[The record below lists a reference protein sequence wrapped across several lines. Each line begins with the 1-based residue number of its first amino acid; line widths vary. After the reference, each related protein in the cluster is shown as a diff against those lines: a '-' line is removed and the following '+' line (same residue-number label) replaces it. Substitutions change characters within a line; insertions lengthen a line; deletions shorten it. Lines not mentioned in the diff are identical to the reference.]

1 MKILKKALICVCSLV
16 CAMACG
22 LGITSVS
29 NKVEASAD
37 APSVQTSTLKIDNS
51 GRNEYFL
58 HNNTPITEG
67 QDFTIEFT
75 VEEITTTSIGSG
87 LFAATGTTD
96 AAWTYANVVGSENYY
111 TLFQNNATSLDLG
124 KNHYRYYF
132 KYVTSGTYAGQ
143 YEINRY
149 VNGTHNYAGKYNDY
163 QPYMGL
169 YFINFNFEMT
179 LTGVKCYEGSGASAQ
194 DLGLYTDSEG
204 TDFYME
210 DGASVRLSNP
220 TGLGFTS
227 RVSYSDYNN
236 AVETYGKENVSTGT
250 LIVMASDVDALD
262 SFTHTGLNA
271 AGVKYLDVKN
281 KGFKNAAT
289 AETDGYYAWRG
300 SVVNLYEHNHGKDF
314 AAVGYLCV
322 NGEYTYTTYNAADNS
337 RSIRYVAGQAYNDTS
352 DSNTGNYTNKITYT
366 EHPDAGKYS
375 PYTTAQ
381 LGILNNYSNV
391 SDEQQAFDILASRS
405 SYVDVPRGKVDYVT
419 STKDTVTVGGLVG
432 TGASGNTFS
441 GFGLSKTAVQAWL
454 DLGFQ
459 FFTFTME
466 LSAESGV
473 TAPTHSY
480 IYDYNEKMNFFLT
493 SNGSYQASGCVIKID
508 LEELL
513 KVMPAS
519 NPYLIFVFTNGGSWK
534 STAAPAALTFSNVSF
549 TKAEGGAVE
558 APEIAEDET
567 QWLTYNGTTD
577 GIAYADGVWTVTGA
591 TSQLLTLDKEMVEYY
606 LDKGVGSLTY
616 TIGWKDGKQAA
627 MSVKIP
633 NSADVLL
640 SHTGSYAASSDTVA
654 ANASFKVTVKLT
666 ETMAR
671 EGMSMYVYFHDRGWS
686 GDTAGVD
693 GFTVSFVENRETSLA
708 KNWIIGQNLDV
719 AFDGSV
725 YMITNASGGNLTT
738 GYQHIAISEDLI
750 DKMLAQGNTTLSFK
764 FKVSAASAYDF
775 VVPELSAVAAG
786 SAAKTALTV
795 TLNIANLSSN
805 GDASSY
811 YNPEGYF
818 PLRVYINNAAS
829 AEKMYIT
836 FTEVPEETYAI
847 VYSADATSTEI
858 NAANLLATHLEE
870 ATGVTYD
877 VVSDRHV
884 AWTETGKYIS
894 VGQTSLL
901 SEVGFSALAENNVSG
916 DGYIRRTVGN
926 TLFIDGITERGSLYG
941 VLDYLEDAY
950 GYIFISD
957 GVYSYTANPNLVV
970 RDLDK
975 DFTPTFET
983 RTYLNYGMYASNTNA
998 TTAIYNKA
1006 NSYYLNES
1014 KMSGYGGVEN
1024 VGYIGE
1030 CDHNM
1035 YDTLVEGVALYNAA
1049 YSTSYVV
1056 TDFAQAYTI
1065 GSTTYYNPCLSGGKS
1080 KNGLTALDFMTLAMK
1095 NCILGQYT
1103 NGVRYYS
1110 LTQED
1115 TNGSDYCTCSTCTS
1129 QASTYGRSG
1138 VMVNFL
1144 NSMVAKLDADADI
1157 KAAGATDYR
1166 LITFAYQYTKSAP
1179 TGGVTCNDKLVI
1191 RLAYAADDA
1200 QDGIAQNTNK
1210 YIEQWSAVAS
1220 ELMYWGYDV
1229 DFSSYLP
1236 YFASITG
1243 AMADN
1248 VKYLKDNNI
1257 SFVMMQGAHNAD
1269 NIWHSQLRAYIYS
1282 KLLYDFDETAYANG
1296 ADAYVQSLVTEYL
1309 NVYYG
1314 EYADEVQSVI
1324 DYYQDVYA
1332 SKTVNDNGSS
1342 SPAALLT
1349 TSNHSA
1355 AFRKV
1360 SSSYEACTDA
1370 VLKQRL
1376 AAVLA
1381 SCYAGQYEATTYGY
1395 QKEAMHAQLK
1405 EYCDAAGITM
1415 WSESLTVAEVCA

>member
-1 MKILKKALICVCSLV
+1 MKILKKALICVCSLACTV
-16 CAMACG
+16 ACG

-29 NKVEASAD
+29 NQVEASAD
-37 APSVQTSTLKIDNS
+37 ATSVQASTLKIDNS
-51 GRNEYFL
+51 GRKEYFL

-96 AAWTYANVVGSENYY
+96 TAWDYNNVVGNENYY
-111 TLFQNNATSLDLG
+111 TLFQNNAASLDLG

-149 VNGTHNYAGKYNDY
+149 VNGTHNYAGQYNDY

-179 LTGVKCYEGSGASAQ
+179 LTGVKCYEGSGASEK

-204 TDFYME
+204 IELYLE
-210 DGASVRLSNP
+210 DGASVRMADP

-227 RVSYSDYNN
+227 RVSYANYNN

-250 LIVMASDVDALD
+250 LIAMASDVSAS
-262 SFTHTGLNA
+262 SFTHAGLNA

-281 KGFKNAAT
+281 KGFKNAVT
-289 AETDGYYAWRG
+289 AEADGYYAWRG

-322 NGEYTYTTYNAADNS
+322 NGEYTYTTYNAEDNS

-352 DSNTGNYTNKITYT
+352 DSNTGNYTNKITYK
-366 EHPDAGKYS
+366 EHPDFGKYS

-381 LGILNNYSNV
+381 LGVLNNYSSV

-405 SYVDVPRGKVDYVT
+405 SFVDVPRGKVDYVR
-419 STKDTVTVGGLVG
+419 STGSSVTVGGLVG
-432 TGASGNTFS
+432 TGAAGNTFS
-441 GFGLSKTAVQAWL
+441 GFGLSKEAVQSWV

-459 FFTFTME
+459 FFTFTIG
-466 LSAESGV
+466 LSAEAGV
-473 TAPTHSY
+473 TAPTHTY
-480 IYDYNEKMNFFLT
+480 IYDYNEKMSAFIAST
-493 SNGSYQASGCVIKID
+493 GSYRPNGSVMTID

-513 KVMPAS
+513 KLMPAS
-519 NPYLIFVFTNGGSWK
+519 NPYLIFVFTNGGSWN
-534 STAAPAALTFSNVSF
+534 STRAPGALTFSNVSF

-558 APEIAEDET
+558 APEIAKNES
-567 QWLTYNGTTD
+567 QWLTYNGTTG
-577 GIAYADGVWTVTGA
+577 GIAYADSVWTVTGSS
-591 TSQLLTLDKEMVEYY
+591 SQLLTLNKDMVAYY

-633 NSADVLL
+633 NSAEVLL
-640 SHTGSYAASSDTVA
+640 SHTGSYTESTDTVA
-654 ANASFKVTVKLT
+654 SNASFKVTVKLT

-671 EGMSMYVYFHDRGWS
+671 EGMSMYVYFHNRGWS

-708 KNWIIGQNLDV
+708 KNWIVGQNLDV
-719 AFDGSV
+719 AFDGSI
-725 YMITNASGGNLTT
+725 YMITNANGGNLTS

-750 DKMLAQGNTTLSFK
+750 DKMLEQGHTTLSFT
-764 FKVSAASAYDF
+764 FKVSGGSPYDF
-775 VVPELSAVAAG
+775 DVPNVNSA
-786 SAAKTALTV
+786 STV
-795 TLNIANLSSN
+795 TLNIADLSSN

-818 PLRVYINNAAS
+818 PLRLYINNTKSS
-829 AEKMYIT
+829 AKMYIT
-836 FTEVPEETYAI
+836 FTETPVETYSI
-847 VYSADATSTEI
+847 VYSKNAEATEI
-858 NAANLLATHLEE
+858 NAAKMLATHLEE
-870 ATGVTYD
+870 ATGVAYD

-884 AWTETGKYIS
+884 AWMETGKYIS

-901 SEVGFSALAENNVSG
+901 SEVGFSALAESNVSG

-926 TLFIDGITERGSLYG
+926 TLFIDGITERGTLYG

-950 GYIFISD
+950 GYVFISD
-957 GVYSYTANPNLVV
+957 DVYSYTANPNLVIS
-970 RDLDK
+970 DLDK

-998 TTAIYNKA
+998 TTALYNKA
-1006 NSYYLNES
+1006 NSYYLNAS
-1014 KMSGYGGVEN
+1014 KMENFGGVDN
-1024 VGYIGE
+1024 IGYIGE
-1030 CDHNM
+1030 RDHNM
-1035 YDTLVEGVALYNAA
+1035 YDTLVEGVALYNTA
-1049 YSTSYVV
+1049 YGTSYVA
-1056 TDFAQAYTI
+1056 TDFAQSYKI
-1065 GSTTYYNPCLSGGKS
+1065 GSAIYYNPCLSGGKS

-1129 QASTYGRSG
+1129 QASAYGRSG
-1138 VMVNFL
+1138 LMVNFL
-1144 NSMVAKLDADADI
+1144 NSMIAKLDADADI
-1157 KAAGATDYR
+1157 KAAGAVDYR
-1166 LITFAYQYTKSAP
+1166 LISFAYQYTKAAP
-1179 TGGVTCNDKLVI
+1179 TGGVTCSDKLVI

-1200 QDGIAQNTNK
+1200 QDGIAKNTNK
-1210 YIEQWSAVAS
+1210 YIEQWSKVAS

-1236 YFASITG
+1236 YFASVTG

-1248 VKYLKDNNI
+1248 IKYLKDNHV

-1269 NIWHSQLRAYIYS
+1269 NIWHSQLRAYVYS
-1282 KLLYDFDETAYANG
+1282 KLMYNFDETAYANG
-1296 ADAYVQSLVTEYL
+1296 ADVYVQSLVTEYL

-1324 DYYQDVYA
+1324 AYYQALYA
-1332 SKTVNDNGSS
+1332 SKTVNDNGNS

-1349 TSNHSA
+1349 TSYHRA
-1355 AFRKV
+1355 ALRKV
-1360 SSSYEACTDA
+1360 SSSYDTCTDA
-1370 VLKQRL
+1370 VMKKRL

-1381 SCYAGQYEATTYGY
+1381 SCYAGEYEAKTSGS
-1395 QKEAMHAQLK
+1395 QKEAMHEQLK
-1405 EYCDAAGITM
+1405 EYCEAAGITM
-1415 WSESLTVAEVCA
+1415 WSETATVAEVCA